1 MTDVR
6 PGKQARLANL
16 LKTADTTAD
25 PGTSEL
31 SGFACARVATP
42 TNWRHVKKRDRDAEI
57 VESGSVFATL
67 SALAPAGEHRPVST
81 SCQAVA
87 FRRREYHRRRWQVP
101 LLLLRETV

>member
-42 TNWRHVKKRDRDAEI
+42 TNWRHVLCCSAIYSAHRHWPM
-57 VESGSVFATL
+57 SVVLVYFLLPLVISSCLFAATIRAL
-67 SALAPAGEHRPVST
+67 S
-81 SCQAVA
+81 
-87 FRRREYHRRRWQVP
+87 
-101 LLLLRETV
+101 